1 MKKNRRRVDRQVMT
15 AAQENLDAGVA
26 TQNAQMQEYA
36 RQQRARRLVGC
47 NGCNANFFRDLCKKN
62 IIPAHYRVYEGGK
75 VSLCPGSD
83 RRFRRPHVNGVFF
96 Q

>member
-1 MKKNRRRVDRQVMT
+1 MKKNRRRADRAAAT
-15 AAQENLDAGVA
+15 AAERMVNTENIRM
-26 TQNAQMQEYA
+26 AQAAAHQKE
-36 RQQRARRLVGC
+36 RRLVGC
-47 NGCNANFFRDLCKKN
+47 SGCNGNFFRDVCGKN
-62 IIPAHYRVYEGGK
+62 RIPAHYRVYEGGK